1 MRRRAEHRI
10 GDTGPEKPLK
20 LRIAAQFFDAEIER
34 RTVAIPVRPS
44 IAAAVEPARP
54 PRMIAMSVYFIEN
67 SEPKP
72 PSLRPERVKKA

>member
-34 RTVAIPVRPS
+34 IEFVRIDQDRRNPRR
-44 IAAAVEPARP
+44 VPALRLRSNP
-54 PRMIAMSVYFIEN
+54 PGR
-67 SEPKP
+67 
-72 PSLRPERVKKA
+72 RR